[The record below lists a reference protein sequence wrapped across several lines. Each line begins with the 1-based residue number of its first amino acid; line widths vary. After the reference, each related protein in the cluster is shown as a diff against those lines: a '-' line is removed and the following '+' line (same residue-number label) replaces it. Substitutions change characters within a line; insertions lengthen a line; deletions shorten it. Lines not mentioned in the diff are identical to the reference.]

1 MLGAAAFAIVQI
13 VDTLYIARKSVLKLS
28 AVLCIYFPQ
37 VRRGVNVHPCAAH
50 LKDGKKE
57 EIKMPDA

>member
-28 AVLCIYFPQ
+28 AVPVHLFPAGQ
-37 VRRGVNVHPCAAH
+37 ARC
-50 LKDGKKE
+50 K
-57 EIKMPDA
+57 

>member
-13 VDTLYIARKSVLKLS
+13 VDTLCVLKLA

-37 VRRGVNVHPCAAH
+37 VRRGVNDHPCAAH

-57 EIKMPDA
+57 ESKMPDA